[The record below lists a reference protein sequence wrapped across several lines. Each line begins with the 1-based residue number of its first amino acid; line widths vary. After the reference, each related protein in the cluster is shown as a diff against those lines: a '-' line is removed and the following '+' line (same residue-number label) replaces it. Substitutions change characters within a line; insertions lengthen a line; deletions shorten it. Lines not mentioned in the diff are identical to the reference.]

1 VILEMTNV
9 SHTMD
14 ICNWDIIVILL
25 KDIYNSAP
33 KLIGLW
39 YTGYQMYS
47 QKDIQDVI
55 TNIIW
60 KYQVEKTLLSKLN
73 HE

>member
-1 VILEMTNV
+1 MTNV
-9 SHTMD
+9 SHMMD

>member
-1 VILEMTNV
+1 MKNV
-9 SHTMD
+9 LHMMD
-14 ICNWDIIVILL
+14 ICNWGFIVILL

-47 QKDIQDVI
+47 QKDIPDVI
-55 TNIIW
+55 TKIIW
-60 KYQVEKTLLSKLN
+60 KYQVEKTLLNKLN

>member
-1 VILEMTNV
+1 MKNV
-9 SHTMD
+9 LHMMD
-14 ICNWDIIVILL
+14 ICSWGFIAILL

-47 QKDIQDVI
+47 QKDIPDVI
-55 TNIIW
+55 TKIIW
-60 KYQVEKTLLSKLN
+60 KYQVEKTLLNKLN

>member
-1 VILEMTNV
+1 MKNV
-9 SHTMD
+9 LHMMD
-14 ICNWDIIVILL
+14 ICNWDFIVILL

-47 QKDIQDVI
+47 QKDIPDVI
-55 TNIIW
+55 TKIIW
-60 KYQVEKTLLSKLN
+60 KYQVEKTLLNKLN

>member
-1 VILEMTNV
+1 MENA
-9 SHTMD
+9 SHMMD
-14 ICNWDIIVILL
+14 ICSWGFIAILL

-47 QKDIQDVI
+47 QKGIPDVI
-55 TNIIW
+55 TKIIW
-60 KYQVEKTLLSKLN
+60 KYQVEKTLLNKLN